1 MKNIKLLNVLL
12 LATSLFAISAC
23 TSNSGGQGGDT
34 PAPSGDTEDE
44 GDEGGKG
51 EGGDSASEDKEL
63 TIQYFIDYNHA
74 DQDNPFYE
82 VEWYSGT
89 TIPEPTSKPACPDEA
104 FPTFLGWSAHSLV
117 DDAKDLWDFKKDKT
131 ELGLY
136 YLAIYGIWVAK

>member
-23 TSNSGGQGGDT
+23 TSNTGGQGGDT

-44 GDEGGKG
+44 GDEGG
-51 EGGDSASEDKEL
+51 EGGGGSASDDKEL

-89 TIPEPTSKPACPDEA
+89 TIPEPPSKPACPDEA

-117 DDAKDLWDFKKDKT
+117 DDTKDLWDFKKDKT
-131 ELGLY
+131 DLGLY